1 LAQQQALAGKVAIV
15 TGAGRGIGRATVLR
29 LASSGARVLINDL
42 DEAPAREVQSEVAKT
57 DGEAEIVLGNVAS
70 AQTASAMVEQA
81 LSKWG
86 TLDILVNNAG
96 LTRDAMVHR
105 MADDQF
111 TLVMDVIVRGSFNC
125 IRAAGAFFRDA
136 AKKDRQACRR
146 VHRKIVNVSSIA
158 GIYGA
163 VGNVNYASAKAAIV
177 GMTKAIAKE
186 LAPSLV
192 NCNAVA
198 PGIIDTRMTAAR
210 DGGQDAAFGIPAE
223 VREKILQRMPMG
235 RIGTPEDVA
244 AAIYFLASPDA
255 DFITG
260 EVLEIHGGMEFINVV
275 G

>member
-1 LAQQQALAGKVAIV
+1 LGQAQPLAEKVAIV
-15 TGAGRGIGRATVLR
+15 TGSGRGIGRAIVLR
-29 LASSGARVLINDL
+29 LAAGGARIVINDL
-42 DEAPAREVQSEVAKT
+42 DEAPAREVQNEVCRAG
-57 DGEAEIVLGNVAS
+57 GEAEVVLGSVAS
-70 AQTASAMVEQA
+70 PATASAVVDCA
-81 LSKWG
+81 VSRWG

-105 MADDQF
+105 MTDDQF

-125 IRAAGAFFRDA
+125 IRAAAPCLRDA
-136 AKKDRQACRR
+136 AKQDRAAGLR
-146 VHRKIVNVSSIA
+146 VHRKIVNISSIA

-163 VGNVNYASAKAAIV
+163 VGNVNYASAKAAVI
-177 GMTKAIAKE
+177 GMTKAVAKE
-186 LAPSLV
+186 LAPYLV

-210 DGGQDAAFGIPAE
+210 GNGQEASLGIPAE
-223 VREKILQRMPMG
+223 VRDQIVRRMPLG

-244 AAIYFLASPDA
+244 GAVLFLASPEA

-260 EVLEIHGGMEFINVV
+260 EVLEIHGGMEFINVA